1 MRVPGKVARGDAF
14 ASNRT
19 GEIPPSGMIVGDA
32 GNGSRHG
39 SRHRRVPR
47 RGRQQ
52 RLPVRRPI
60 PRLCP
65 TRLLGSERARAGNRP
80 GYPTFIRLA
89 VVDFLTSATRP
100 WSHDPMCSSD
110 LGCRPRGA
118 SRRACEVPVDGVFA
132 THRFSPP
139 KAPIRQRIKV
149 FECVPPFS
157 DTAVTVTPG
166 VPLPVDLIIHS
177 TVSGSE

>member
-1 MRVPGKVARGDAF
+1 MKEGNASGAKGPWVKAVRSRTGVGTQSPVNASGDGPDETCSKPAADGVCAPSLNPSGVLGKATRGYAF

-19 GEIPPSGMIVGDA
+19 GEIPPSGMIVGDT

-39 SRHRRVPR
+39 MRHRRVPT

-80 GYPTFIRLA
+80 GY
-89 VVDFLTSATRP
+89 S
-100 WSHDPMCSSD
+100 PMTPD
-110 LGCRPRGA
+110 LGASPR
-118 SRRACEVPVDGVFA
+118 D
-132 THRFSPP
+132 SP
-139 KAPIRQRIKV
+139 R
-149 FECVPPFS
+149 
-157 DTAVTVTPG
+157 PG
-166 VPLPVDLIIHS
+166 VTTHQVPETESVQVREIPIPDSQLA
-177 TVSGSE
+177 